1 MDRKTF
7 VKNTTLLGTA
17 TAVLPKFSFAQVK
30 GSDKLKIAIV
40 GCGSRGIFDTTMMIK
55 ADKISRLLQSR
66 TFLKKTLLALKMQSS
81 KKQIKLRVDFLINF
95 GKLAT
100 EDLQGLKQSIKS
112 YRPTLIS
119 SH

>member
-40 GCGSRGIFDTTMMIK
+40 GCGSRGIFDTKMMRGKK
-55 ADKISRLLQSR
+55 ALVEYRQRHVSVLCGLDEISALIIIARERLLHKHVQAVR
-66 TFLKKTLLALKMQSS
+66 EQ
-81 KKQIKLRVDFLINF
+81 VF
-95 GKLAT
+95 GYC
-100 EDLQGLKQSIKS
+100 IV
-112 YRPTLIS
+112 IV
-119 SH
+119 